1 MRPSGISIV
10 ILTLMTVL
18 AGVAAFSE
26 AVAAAWKIA
35 AAAGTGIFC
44 LDLYLGL
51 RLPDLELK
59 RTVKHS
65 LPVGTWSDVHLE
77 FKNLEN
83 RTIRIKVH
91 DHHPGACD
99 CRDLPLE
106 LTLPPGKRLKTHY
119 ELRPYQKGD
128 MTFGRVDLL
137 IRSPLA
143 LWWKKTSAG
152 RSEPVKVLPNFRQ
165 IKNYTLLA
173 GDNRL
178 SQIGILK
185 KRRRGEGN
193 DFHQLRDYRAGD
205 PFRQIDW
212 NKTSRYLK
220 LITKEYQ
227 DERDQQILFLLDCG
241 RRMRHADDRDTHFDQ
256 ALNAMLLLCHVAL
269 KQEDAVGFM
278 AFGGIDKWFPPKKN
292 TGTIRHIL
300 NQVYTL
306 HPTTDA
312 ADYLTAAKN
321 LTALQKKRSL
331 VIILTNTRDEDYDDL
346 LGAVKILRKKHLV
359 VLADLR
365 EKIIDAT
372 MAQQVTNLDS
382 AVLYH
387 AVTDYTERQ
396 NKNHKALSR
405 HGVISINTLAE
416 ALPARLV
423 NEYLNVKASGK
434 L

>member
-10 ILTLMTVL
+10 VLTLMTVL
-18 AGVAAFSE
+18 AGAAAFSDGM
-26 AVAAAWKIA
+26 AVIWKA
-35 AAAGTGIFC
+35 AAAAVTGWFC
-44 LDLYLGL
+44 LDFYLGT
-51 RLPDLELK
+51 RLPDMELK

-65 LPVGTWSDVHLE
+65 LPVGAWSKVVLE
-77 FKNLEN
+77 FKNLDA
-83 RTIRIKVH
+83 RMILIKAH
-91 DHHPGACD
+91 DHHPED
-99 CRDLPLE
+99 CHCKGLPLE
-106 LTLPPGKRLKTHY
+106 LALPQGKRLKTFY
-119 ELRPYQKGD
+119 DIRPFKKGD
-128 MTFGRVDLL
+128 MVFGRIDLF

-143 LWWKKTSAG
+143 LWWRKETCGKTEA
-152 RSEPVKVLPNFRQ
+152 VKVLPNFRQ

-173 GDNRL
+173 ADNRL
-178 SQIGILK
+178 SRIGILK
-185 KRRRGEGN
+185 KPRRGEGN

-278 AFGGIDKWFPPKKN
+278 VFGGIQKWFPPRKN
-292 TGTIRHIL
+292 VNTIRHIL

-306 HPTTDA
+306 HPTTEA
-312 ADYLTAAKN
+312 ADYLSAAKS
-321 LTALQKKRSL
+321 LATLQKKRSL
-331 VIILTNTRDEDYDDL
+331 VIILTNTRDEDFDDL
-346 LGAVKILRKKHLV
+346 LGAVKVLKKKHLV

-365 EKIIDAT
+365 EKIIDET
-372 MAQQVTNLDS
+372 MAQNVTDLDS

-387 AVTDYTERQ
+387 ALTDYRERL
-396 NKNHKALSR
+396 NKNHRALSH
-405 HGVISINTLAE
+405 HGIISINTLAE